1 MVTQARKLLEDA
13 LYERLEGR
21 FGIHCEGAIE
31 ELSRMRHLDMFEAAY
46 RMELLAHLQH
56 LQAAGFSRSDALAQ
70 LVREIA
76 FTHLNRLCAYK
87 MCEERKLIR
96 ESVSRGINSRGFKFY
111 LADHPAD
118 EHLWK
123 EGHQDEAYRNFLVW
137 LGGTLSSEIGILFST
152 DDPASHLFPPH
163 HVLEKLLE
171 LINSESLNGIW
182 KEDETIG
189 WIYQYFTPKEL
200 RDQARKESQ
209 APRNSYELAFRNQFF
224 TPRYVVEFLVD
235 NTLGRIWYEMC
246 SGFSAIA
253 DRCKYMVRRPDEVFL
268 AKMDDNTKDTFDLF
282 KAERCGSIAPY
293 TAREKDRHRL
303 FMLAHCVN
311 AYHRGHSLYEDKT
324 KEWSGALR
332 EKILADGSLDSLKT
346 QELMDLLFITAR
358 ADRCNEGFFDS
369 EINIMV
375 KAAEEVRKRA
385 FKACKE
391 ELSQEEMLKLPHF
404 IEYRPLKDPR
414 DLKIL
419 DPACGSGHFLLYCF
433 DLLMQIYQEAYERE
447 SAPSFTGTGKALK
460 DDYPDRE
467 AFLREIPGMIL
478 RYNLHGIDID
488 LRATQIASLALW
500 LRAQRAYQE
509 MELKGD
515 DRPSITKSNIVCAE
529 PMPGEEEMLEEFVS
543 PLEPKILGHFVR
555 QIFNKMKL
563 AGEAGSL
570 LKIEEELAEEIKKT
584 KKEWSRAFTPAVMDK
599 RGQLSLFTEA
609 ELDEIDDIKS
619 KQMTIFDLSDVH
631 DEDFWNRAEEQ
642 VLEALRRYAE
652 ESSNGPSCQKRL
664 FAEDAAR
671 GFAFIDVLRKRYDVV
686 VMNPPFGEPSKGA
699 KDYIVAKFPES
710 KSDLACAFVERWL
723 AKCVMRGNLGAITTR
738 TPFFLSS
745 YTDWRKDVILKE
757 GALSVFADFGGGV
770 LDAMVETA
778 AYCLSNAAD
787 RSPSLFLRMIREEDK
802 GTALKDAIDNHFDK
816 KRFTVPS
823 SSFSMIPNSPLS
835 YWVGERIRRLFV
847 ELPAFEG
854 EGRTVK
860 AGLCTGDD
868 FRFVRLWWE
877 VQRKE
882 EARSRQ
888 DTISGKRWV
897 PFAKGGS
904 FSPFYYDIH
913 LVVNWDEDGD
923 HIRTNIQPGT
933 RVQNTEYYFRPGLTW
948 PLRTTSGIG
957 FRAFPKGSIFGHK
970 GPCAFISDPEIT
982 LSILNSSSFESLLKL
997 QLSAADAAARSY
1009 EVGLIQ
1015 KVPFPESL
1023 PAELGHYSESCI
1035 QLTRSLDT
1043 VNETSHVFLFPALI
1057 RNQRHNLKERLIGW
1071 AEEQERAR
1079 TGIKEAQ
1086 EAIDDLAFDLYGIS
1100 EEDRK
1105 MILSD
1110 DVSMK
1115 SDTDEGSE
1123 GDEKSPTRDEDSE
1136 YDAAPQDG
1144 GALTQAL
1151 ISWCVGTAVGLWDV
1165 RLATGERP
1173 IPALP
1178 DPFDPLPIYSPGMLQ
1193 EIPAD
1198 YPIVIDADGILV
1210 DDEAHSDDIVR
1221 RVRDV
1226 LALLWKEQAGDIEKE
1241 ACEILGVKG
1250 LREYFAKPGKGG
1262 FFDDHIKRYSKSRR
1276 KAPIYWFLQSSKKN
1290 YSLWLYYHR
1299 LDKDMLFKALEN
1311 YVRPKIQREEN
1322 RLSELRQK
1330 KAALGD
1336 SGGKEAKNLDKD
1348 IERGDAFLSE
1358 LIDFR
1363 EKLERA
1369 AKLYLVPD
1377 LNDGVVL
1384 NIAPLWELVPWSEAK
1399 KYWDEL
1405 VKGSYEWSS
1414 IGKQLREKGL
1424 VKEKQRR

>member
-1 MVTQARKLLEDA
+1 MDKQVRNNLRNMVTQARKLLEDA
-13 LYERLEGR
+13 LYERLEGQY
-21 FGIHCEGAIE
+21 GIHREGTVE
-31 ELSRMRHLDMFEAAY
+31 EISRMGHLSMLDAAY
-46 RMELLAHLQH
+46 RMELIAHLQH

-96 ESVSRGINSRGFKFY
+96 ESVTRGINSRGFKFY

-118 EHLWK
+118 ENLWK

-171 LINSESLNGIW
+171 LINSEALNGIW

-246 SGFSAIA
+246 EGETALRESC
-253 DRCKYMVRRPDEVFL
+253 RYLVRRPVEKFL
-268 AKMDDNTKDTFDLF
+268 ARDEN
-282 KAERCGSIAPY
+282 APP
-293 TAREKDRHRL
+293 A
-303 FMLAHCVN
+303 
-311 AYHRGHSLYEDKT
+311 
-324 KEWSGALR
+324 
-332 EKILADGSLDSLKT
+332 
-346 QELMDLLFITAR
+346 QE
-358 ADRCNEGFFDS
+358 G
-369 EINIMV
+369 
-375 KAAEEVRKRA
+375 
-385 FKACKE
+385 KE

-404 IEYRPLKDPR
+404 IEYRPPKDPR

-447 SAPSFTGTGKALK
+447 SAPSFTGTGKTLK

-467 AFLREIPGMIL
+467 AFQKEIPGMIL

-543 PLEPKILGHFVR
+543 PLEPKILGHFVK

-570 LKIEEELAEEIKKT
+570 LKIEEELAEEIKKA
-584 KKEWSRAFTPAVMDK
+584 KKEWSRAFTPAMMDK

-631 DEDFWNRAEEQ
+631 DEEFWNRAEDL

-652 ESSNGPSCQKRL
+652 ESSNGISCQKKL

-686 VMNPPFGEPSKGA
+686 VMNPPFGKYPKEIEKMLKIQYKEGWIDIYA
-699 KDYIVAKFPES
+699 
-710 KSDLACAFVERWL
+710 AFIMRMTKL
-723 AKCVMRGNLGAITTR
+723 LNKKCYCGAITSKT
-738 TPFFLSS
+738 FLHLNRLYSF
-745 YTDWRKDVILKE
+745 RKDILCKIIRPSMIIDL
-757 GALSVFADFGGGV
+757 GSGV
-770 LDAMVETA
+770 LDTAAVETCA
-778 AYCLSNAAD
+778 TIFVQLENIKNIPFRTSFIDSKRSEIKEKLSSGDLETWSELVNSRKIFSLESFHLLPDSVFSYSVSNQVLHLFSSMPILSENLAKAYPGMTTLDNE
-787 RSPSLFLRMIREEDK
+787 RFIRLYWE
-802 GTALKDAIDNHFDK
+802 
-816 KRFTVPS
+816 VP
-823 SSFSMIPNSPLS
+823 IPNN
-835 YWVGERIRRLFV
+835 
-847 ELPAFEG
+847 
-854 EGRTVK
+854 
-860 AGLCTGDD
+860 
-868 FRFVRLWWE
+868 
-877 VQRKE
+877 
-882 EARSRQ
+882 
-888 DTISGKRWV
+888 RWI
-897 PFAKGGS
+897 PFSKGGS
-904 FSPFYYDIH
+904 SLDYYQEFY
-913 LVVNWDEDGD
+913 LVIDWDKNGEDLKKKA
-923 HIRTNIQPGT
+923 
-933 RVQNTEYYFRPGLTW
+933 TEYGGPASRFIASEDKYFLPGLTY
-948 PLRTTSGIG
+948 PRIGKNFSVRVLPKNCIFAEKGI
-957 FRAFPKGSIFGHK
+957 SIF
-970 GPCAFISDPEIT
+970 PILRDS
-982 LSILNSSSFESLLKL
+982 SIFKEESLLL
-997 QLSAADAAARSY
+997 GMLSFLNTDIVEQLISISSPGRSWESGSVNRLPIPSTNWYELLSANGLKCYEIMREVYTNIETSRFFVNPFNRNNSLNKIDDITKQTEIEVTKLYGLSQETDIASIETNEILEDENGDDNDTDISTSFVSDIIETNKMLMSY
-1009 EVGLIQ
+1009 CIGCT
-1015 KVPFPESL
+1015 
-1023 PAELGHYSESCI
+1023 LGRWNIRY
-1035 QLTRSLDT
+1035 SLDK
-1043 VNETSHVFLFPALI
+1043 SI
-1057 RNQRHNLKERLIGW
+1057 I
-1071 AEEQERAR
+1071 
-1079 TGIKEAQ
+1079 IK
-1086 EAIDDLAFDLYGIS
+1086 
-1100 EEDRK
+1100 
-1105 MILSD
+1105 
-1110 DVSMK
+1110 
-1115 SDTDEGSE
+1115 
-1123 GDEKSPTRDEDSE
+1123 
-1136 YDAAPQDG
+1136 
-1144 GALTQAL
+1144 
-1151 ISWCVGTAVGLWDV
+1151 
-1165 RLATGERP
+1165 
-1173 IPALP
+1173 LP

-1226 LALLWKEQAGDIEKE
+1226 LALLWKERAGDIEKE
-1241 ACEILGVKG
+1241 ACEILCVKG

-1276 KAPIYWFLQSSKKN
+1276 KAPIYWLLQSSKKN

-1330 KAALGD
+1330 KATLGD
-1336 SGGKEAKNLDKD
+1336 SGGREVKNLDKE

-1363 EKLERA
+1363 EKLEKA
-1369 AKLYLVPD
+1369 AKFYLVPD

-1405 VKGSYEWSS
+1405 MKGSYEWSS